1 MTRLEGSASV
11 VTGAGGLLGAA
22 FCRALAKQ
30 GASVL
35 VNDIDAERAAAVVA
49 SIVDAGGTASVC
61 VESADSWENGARI
74 VDTCVERYG
83 RIDCLVNSAHVTVAK
98 PLTELTEADFR
109 ATWDSHVIGHF
120 ACTRRAAIHMTERG
134 GSIVNLVSRAMAGL
148 KGYSAYSAAKGAIL
162 SATFSWALELAPHG
176 IRVNAISPAA
186 RHREPGEPVNLRMPW
201 RRQPGQSVDEMRA
214 ETPPPESVAP
224 LVVYLASDASDW
236 VSGQIIFLAGDSLAL
251 VRHPLEDRFAFRA
264 EGWDVDSL
272 ERHFRDSFATA
283 VEQPSMVA
291 GAYRWFDGV
300 E

>member
-1 MTRLEGSASV
+1 MNEWQIGGVKVTRIVEMEL
-11 VTGAGGLLGAA
+11 AGGNQFILPDATPELCLSIEWLQPH
-22 FCRALAKQ
+22 F
-30 GASVL
+30 V
-35 VNDIDAERAAAVVA
+35 DAEGQLIMSIHAL
-49 SIVDAGGTASVC
+49 IVDTGS
-61 VESADSWENGARI
+61 RRLI

-236 VSGQIIFLAGDSLAL
+236 VSGQIIFLAAREAYADW
-251 VRHPLEDRFAFRA
+251 A
-264 EGWDVDSL
+264 ERPD
-272 ERHFRDSFATA
+272 
-283 VEQPSMVA
+283 VA
-291 GAYRWFDGV
+291 GKTKVFRLGPAATEV
-300 E
+300 